1 MQAAMEADIE
11 RATVV
16 SGTPSAHV
24 FTVLGLN
31 AVASMIEMSGVADPA
46 HPSRVAT
53 PFARAPH
60 ALTAC
65 GEYLRFYANGSS
77 EVLSPL
83 ATDEGVSCPTAM
95 TGGGS

>member
-46 HPSRVAT
+46 PVLGRHAVRAGAPCAHGLWRISALLCQRIIRGAQ
-53 PFARAPH
+53 PARH
-60 ALTAC
+60 
-65 GEYLRFYANGSS
+65 G
-77 EVLSPL
+77 
-83 ATDEGVSCPTAM
+83 
-95 TGGGS
+95 

>member
-53 PFARAPH
+53 PFARAPMRSRLVENICASMPTDH
-60 ALTAC
+60 QRCSA
-65 GEYLRFYANGSS
+65 R
-77 EVLSPL
+77 SPR
-83 ATDEGVSCPTAM
+83 
-95 TGGGS
+95 